1 MKEHYH
7 KHKVNQVDIKNVQNI
22 DDYLKELR
30 NSNVFEGGHLAKAVD
45 ILEKAKRE
53 KAGIFV
59 GMAGA
64 MIPGGMR
71 KVICQAMK
79 DGFITCLTTTGA
91 NITHDIIEAIGGGH
105 IHSVNYE
112 SDVDLLEKGI
122 DRVYDSFVKKGSFEL
137 FEIFIKEILEQL
149 ISDDKNTGKQIKISP
164 SELMKIIGEKLE
176 DEDSIVRT
184 AYKYNIPIFIPAI
197 SDSVLGL
204 QLWLFSQFNDLTID
218 TITDLGKIQDI
229 YHETN
234 NNCALL
240 LGGGVPKNYT
250 LQSALMASKNYKYAV
265 QITLDRV
272 ETGGL
277 SGAPLNEA
285 ISWGKLE
292 PDAEHISVISD
303 LTIVLPLIFNG
314 LRKRFGIE

>member
-1 MKEHYH
+1 
-7 KHKVNQVDIKNVQNI
+7 
-22 DDYLKELR
+22 
-30 NSNVFEGGHLAKAVD
+30 
-45 ILEKAKRE
+45 
-53 KAGIFV
+53 
-59 GMAGA
+59 
-64 MIPGGMR
+64 
-71 KVICQAMK
+71 
-79 DGFITCLTTTGA
+79 
-91 NITHDIIEAIGGGH
+91 
-105 IHSVNYE
+105 
-112 SDVDLLEKGI
+112 
-122 DRVYDSFVKKGSFEL
+122 
-137 FEIFIKEILEQL
+137 
-149 ISDDKNTGKQIKISP
+149 NTGKQIKISP

-184 AYKYNIPIFIPAI
+184 AYEYNIPIFIPAI

-204 QLWLFSQFNDLTID
+204 QLWLFSQFNDVTID
-218 TITDLGKIQDI
+218 TISDLGKIQDI